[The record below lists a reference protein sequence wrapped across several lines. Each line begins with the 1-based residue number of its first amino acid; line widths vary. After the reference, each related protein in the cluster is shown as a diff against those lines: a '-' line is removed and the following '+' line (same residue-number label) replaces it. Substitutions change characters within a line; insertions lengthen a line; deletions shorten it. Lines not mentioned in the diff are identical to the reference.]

1 LTAGKTEQV
10 AAAMAASFLSSR
22 QLHRSA
28 EMSDHPFTYDRWA
41 TPDDPE
47 FGVVRVDDLR
57 KIERACL
64 GIWAV
69 ARIVGNRINEPSA
82 AGANSLDNWV
92 MSNLMGSVESLCD
105 HLANLIAAAIDEPP
119 SELSQSI

>member
-1 LTAGKTEQV
+1 
-10 AAAMAASFLSSR
+10 
-22 QLHRSA
+22 
-28 EMSDHPFTYDRWA
+28 MSDHPFTYDRWA

-47 FGVVRVDDLR
+47 FGVARFEDLR

-64 GIWAV
+64 GIWAI
-69 ARIVGNRINEPSA
+69 ARIVGNRMNEPTVA
-82 AGANSLDNWV
+82 DANSPDTWV

-105 HLANLIAAAIDEPP
+105 HLADLIAAAIDEPP